1 MVITIKAR
9 TFSPE
14 EVSSGHVSIVW
25 KAAYVDAAPLQSYDK
40 NEEKITPKKKNRR
53 TLLVAENEIWLVSDR
68 IHDEPGFR
76 KSDFHICLSGYPKEL
91 QILQFLLIP

>member
-1 MVITIKAR
+1 ML
-9 TFSPE
+9 
-14 EVSSGHVSIVW
+14 GHSAQRECRQDTCRLCE
-25 KAAYVDAAPLQSYDK
+25 KLHTSTPPLFNHMTK
-40 NEEKITPKKKNRR
+40 MKKKLRQNRR

>member
-1 MVITIKAR
+1 M
-9 TFSPE
+9 
-14 EVSSGHVSIVW
+14 SIMW
-25 KAAYVDAAPLQSYDK
+25 KAAYVDASLFNHMTK
-40 NEEKITPKKKNRR
+40 MKKKLRQNRR

-76 KSDFHICLSGYPKEL
+76 KSDFHICISGYPKEL